1 MRVALAAT
9 LRVPVDSVPL
19 VPLVPLGIQSPLAMQ
34 EVAFVVDQVRVLVP
48 GETTV
53 LGAALRL
60 TVGAAGAGLTVTVV
74 DWLALPP
81 APEQVRV

>member
-1 MRVALAAT
+1 MLAVT
-9 LRVPVDSVPL
+9 LSVPVDSLPL
-19 VPLVPLGIQSPLAMQ
+19 VPLLPVQSPLAVH
-34 EVAFVVDQVRVLVP
+34 ELAFVVDQVRVLAP
-48 GETTV
+48 GDTTV

-74 DWLALPP
+74 DWVAVPP